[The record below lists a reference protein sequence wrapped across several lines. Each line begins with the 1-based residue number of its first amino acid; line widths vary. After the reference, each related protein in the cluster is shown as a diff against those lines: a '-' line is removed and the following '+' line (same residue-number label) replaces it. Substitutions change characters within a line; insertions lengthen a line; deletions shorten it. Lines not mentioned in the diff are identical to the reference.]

1 MTLTY
6 NNVFAQSFKI
16 LTLFGQGSIES
27 LHRKSP
33 DNASDQYEFVG
44 SYWKTR
50 NSGGELHFIIPGRL
64 FSLGLG
70 YSSSTV
76 DADYESSTRYY
87 YWYGGIY
94 KLSDKSKFQIQSN
107 SLDFSLVFTDF
118 PDEIVTLQLG
128 VGIDGKS
135 TVSRLELSNI
145 DLNYLFDYKSVKTS
159 TSFINIGRR
168 LNNHPNPNMRDWYI
182 VIGVRTWEVIID
194 QYYNGTKS
202 NTYSSNYSLGNIGIG
217 LRFK

>member
-1 MTLTY
+1 M
-6 NNVFAQSFKI
+6 NNQTPTINIFEKAVRKAGKSLI
-16 LTLFGQGSIES
+16 RDFGET
-27 LHRKSP
+27 
-33 DNASDQYEFVG
+33 E
-44 SYWKTR
+44 
-50 NSGGELHFIIPGRL
+50 
-64 FSLGLG
+64 
-70 YSSSTV
+70 
-76 DADYESSTRYY
+76 
-87 YWYGGIY
+87 
-94 KLSDKSKFQIQSN
+94 KLQIQSN
-107 SLDFSLVFTDF
+107 SMDFSLVFTDF

-135 TVSRLELSNI
+135 TVSRLKLSNI

-168 LNNHPNPNMRDWYI
+168 LSNDQNPNRRNLYI
-182 VIGVRTWEVIID
+182 VIGVQTWEVIID

>member
-1 MTLTY
+1 MSSVFIVTILMTLTY

-94 KLSDKSKFQIQSN
+94 KLTDKS
-107 SLDFSLVFTDF
+107 
-118 PDEIVTLQLG
+118 
-128 VGIDGKS
+128 
-135 TVSRLELSNI
+135 
-145 DLNYLFDYKSVKTS
+145 
-159 TSFINIGRR
+159 
-168 LNNHPNPNMRDWYI
+168 
-182 VIGVRTWEVIID
+182 
-194 QYYNGTKS
+194 
-202 NTYSSNYSLGNIGIG
+202 
-217 LRFK
+217 